1 MIELMVLAFIIIF
14 SGIFVLKFLFFVL
27 ALLFSGVGFFLKLV
41 LTLVFCVLIFPLG
54 LALLGVLFSGGGL
67 VFLLI
72 IMGLGALISEKK
84 EPTK

>member
-1 MIELMVLAFIIIF
+1 MIELMLLAFIIIF